1 MGSPSHVGESGR
13 FWSKDSDEDFDKY
26 FDKDFHMSSA
36 LRLSIIMVF
45 VLAAAALGLIAYS
58 INAPKPHA
66 PAVVQVAATAPA
78 PVTIGYFVASHPLAR
93 GTLVRDDDFTV
104 RSVASQ
110 ADVPEGAIIDRPDAK
125 PDAKAALRGSLVRN
139 YLDAGA
145 PVTAKDIL
153 RPQERG
159 FLASVLAPDTRA
171 LSISVDA
178 TSGVSGL
185 IWPGDYVDVVLTQK
199 ESEGARATDQQHATM
214 SETVVHNVRVVAI
227 DQDIMQGG
235 RAVTI
240 GKDGKD
246 NAAGKDSAAGK
257 VAKTVTLQLA
267 PDQVRKVTVA
277 TQLGKLSLAVRAA
290 VDRQDSADT
299 DTTVVVY
306 TRNNGI
312 KYSVKRDNTGSAR
325 ASAAL
330 PAQDASAATA
340 RR

>member
-1 MGSPSHVGESGR
+1 
-13 FWSKDSDEDFDKY
+13 
-26 FDKDFHMSSA
+26 MSSA

-58 INAPKPHA
+58 MNAPKP
-66 PAVVQVAATAPA
+66 PAQAVAQVAAKASA
-78 PVTIGYFVASHPLAR
+78 PVTVGYFVASHPLSR

-104 RSVASQ
+104 RSVASS

-199 ESEGARATDQQHATM
+199 ESAGAKATEQQHATM

-235 RAVTI
+235 RAVTS

-246 NAAGKDSAAGK
+246 AANNKESAAGR

-290 VDRQDSADT
+290 VDRQDSADA

-325 ASAAL
+325 ASAAR